1 MKLIKTTFVF
11 FFITLTACAQTPG
24 IPTPPTP
31 PNTIGS
37 SHTEVVTSSSSS
49 SSSSRNSSSTSVS
62 DENTSYKFRAKFH
75 SSKRKGIENILTE
88 ALDGIQLRKRNR
100 KLEWEILQGG
110 DVLFECTLN
119 KNRLSIFVDKE
130 LSTGKFNRRIKR
142 LGEDIQEYISSHK
155 RYNFAS
161 RGGISVSR
169 AEERLERAK
178 RELENSIKN
187 LEEVKRDNEK

>member
-1 MKLIKTTFVF
+1 MKLIKTTFAF
-11 FFITLTACAQTPG
+11 LFITLTACAQTPG

-31 PNTIGS
+31 PNTNGS
-37 SHTEVVTSSSSS
+37 SHTEVVTSSSS
-49 SSSSRNSSSTSVS
+49 RISSSTSVS
-62 DENTSYKFRAKFH
+62 DANSSYKFRAKFH

-110 DVLFECTLN
+110 DVLFECKLN

-142 LGEDIQEYISSHK
+142 LGEDLQEYISAHK
-155 RYNFAS
+155 RHNFAS
-161 RGGISVSR
+161 RRGNSVSR

-187 LEEVKRDNEK
+187 LEEVKRGNER

>member
-1 MKLIKTTFVF
+1 MKLIKTTFAF
-11 FFITLTACAQTPG
+11 LFITLTACAQTPG

-31 PNTIGS
+31 PNTNGS

-49 SSSSRNSSSTSVS
+49 SSRISSSTSVS
-62 DENTSYKFRAKFH
+62 DANSSYKFRAKFH

-88 ALDGIQLRKRNR
+88 SLDGIQLRKRNR

-142 LGEDIQEYISSHK
+142 LGEDLQEYISAHK
-155 RYNFAS
+155 RHTFAS
-161 RGGISVSR
+161 RRGNSVSR

-187 LEEVKRDNEK
+187 LEEVKRDNER